1 MIDLAYIIYLT
12 KFQTLSEFP
21 ELENLIYV
29 MPLLYRHG
37 FYTVKSPRVLHTIYS
52 DSPCNTGWVGQ
63 WVSGRSISV
72 SPDSIF
78 HSRLGDTVCLVT
90 DSAMC

>member
-63 WVSGRSISV
+63 WC
-72 SPDSIF
+72 
-78 HSRLGDTVCLVT
+78 LGVAYLFLRILYSTRVLVIQC
-90 DSAMC
+90 A